1 MRFQLFYIKFLNMDS
16 RSPLESLIYQHL
28 QKKPFNFFMLN
39 SCFLYENGL
48 YLSSLKVFLN
58 NEHNIL

>member
-16 RSPLESLIYQHL
+16 RLPLKNLIYQYF
-28 QKKPFNFFMLN
+28 QRNPFCFFMLN

-48 YLSSLKVFLN
+48 YLKSLKVFLN
-58 NEHNIL
+58 EN

>member
-1 MRFQLFYIKFLNMDS
+1 MRFQLFYIKFLNKDS
-16 RSPLESLIYQHL
+16 KKLLKNLIYQYF
-28 QKKPFNFFMLN
+28 QKKPFSFFMLN

-58 NEHNIL
+58 EN

>member
-1 MRFQLFYIKFLNMDS
+1 MRFQLFYIKFLNKN
-16 RSPLESLIYQHL
+16 LKLLLKNLICQHW
-28 QKKPFNFFMLN
+28 QIKPFSFFMLN

-58 NEHNIL
+58 EN

>member
-1 MRFQLFYIKFLNMDS
+1 MDS
-16 RSPLESLIYQHL
+16 KTPFKNLIYQHF
-28 QKKPFNFFMLN
+28 QRKPFKFFMLN

-58 NEHNIL
+58 EN